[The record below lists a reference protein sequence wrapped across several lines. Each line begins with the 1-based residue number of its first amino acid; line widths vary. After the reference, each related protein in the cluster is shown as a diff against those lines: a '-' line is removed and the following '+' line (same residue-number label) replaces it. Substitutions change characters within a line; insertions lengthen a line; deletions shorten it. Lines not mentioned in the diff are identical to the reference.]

1 MKLFTLLFALLA
13 LALSSCS
20 HDNLPTKNTTAN
32 IKDPEK
38 LDMIYATKDLD
49 GEGRLY
55 EVNYTVDYKLD
66 EVIKAQKTS
75 SEALFAYIA
84 GLLYDKDEAKAP
96 QVDFGAG
103 CSTFAVPD
111 AERINFLMGRNY
123 DYRHFTEDK
132 KNYIPTAAILVRT
145 APEGGKKS
153 ISMVDGMH
161 LGLRQGFFTNGQTD
175 LSIMMGLPYAALDGI
190 NEDGFAIGILALQE
204 EPTQQNNGFKKIS
217 PTVAIRLLLD
227 RVSTVK
233 QAIDTLK
240 HYDMNMKGNGRSNY
254 HFFMADATGDFA
266 IIEYT
271 FPKNESIPRI
281 MEVFQGNDTLRC
293 LTNFYISP
301 TMVGTTDGWGSEH
314 GKMRYWTLRNTLLSK
329 NYSLKSNDAM
339 ELLKAVSQPPTME
352 LTSQTQWSSLY
363 DLTNKSLR
371 LTILREYAR
380 EFNFKVK

>member
-1 MKLFTLLFALLA
+1 MQ
-13 LALSSCS
+13 
-20 HDNLPTKNTTAN
+20 H
-32 IKDPEK
+32 I
-38 LDMIYATKDLD
+38 
-49 GEGRLY
+49 
-55 EVNYTVDYKLD
+55 
-66 EVIKAQKTS
+66 
-75 SEALFAYIA
+75 
-84 GLLYDKDEAKAP
+84 
-96 QVDFGAG
+96 
-103 CSTFAVPD
+103 CST
-111 AERINFLMGRNY
+111 GRRENKFSY
-123 DYRHFTEDK
+123 GKELDYRHFTEDK

-266 IIEYT
+266 VIEYT